1 MTTQDLTSAA
11 IALLVA
17 LVLYQVAIVIQRLY
31 FHPLSAFPGP
41 RLAAATYIPEI
52 YYDIFEGEGGQ
63 LPFALQRWHKS
74 YGPIVRINPQEL
86 HVQDSS
92 WYETL
97 YAPSRPVR
105 KLPNWG
111 HRMKAMESALGASDA
126 ATYRKRRTALNP
138 FFTKRK
144 IAEFAPSVQQVCDR
158 IISRL
163 ETEYRGTGRVL
174 NITRAWE
181 CMASDIATL
190 SVFGQDPR
198 SVDSPDFSSPT
209 NRATESLVEPI
220 KWFTH
225 LSIIPTLI
233 DRLPEWIVTALM
245 PPAELILRQRK
256 VMELAVVEARAAH
269 SDGKGNDHSLIG
281 SLLQQDLPPEEA
293 TLPHFTQE
301 AVIVVGAGGETVAR
315 TMALAT
321 FHVLDN
327 PAVQKRL
334 VEELNTAIP
343 DAAEMPDWNV
353 LSALPYLSACIEESL
368 RLTYGVCEKRSR
380 AYDGGDLMYG
390 EWRIPAGTFVGMSNY
405 DVSHDEEIFPDSFSF
420 IPERWLGDPR
430 APNGK
435 ALSRYNVSFGKG
447 MRSCVGMQ
455 LAYLELYLGVATF
468 FRSRL
473 ASKARLYETNKSDVE
488 MARDCF
494 VPRAAKKSK
503 GVRVIFES

>member
-1 MTTQDLTSAA
+1 M
-11 IALLVA
+11 
-17 LVLYQVAIVIQRLY
+17 
-31 FHPLSAFPGP
+31 
-41 RLAAATYIPEI
+41 
-52 YYDIFEGEGGQ
+52 
-63 LPFALQRWHKS
+63 
-74 YGPIVRINPQEL
+74 
-86 HVQDSS
+86 
-92 WYETL
+92 
-97 YAPSRPVR
+97 
-105 KLPNWG
+105 
-111 HRMKAMESALGASDA
+111 
-126 ATYRKRRTALNP
+126 
-138 FFTKRK
+138 
-144 IAEFAPSVQQVCDR
+144 
-158 IISRL
+158 
-163 ETEYRGTGRVL
+163 
-174 NITRAWE
+174 
-181 CMASDIATL
+181 
-190 SVFGQDPR
+190 
-198 SVDSPDFSSPT
+198 
-209 NRATESLVEPI
+209 
-220 KWFTH
+220 
-225 LSIIPTLI
+225 
-233 DRLPEWIVTALM
+233 
-245 PPAELILRQRK
+245 
-256 VMELAVVEARAAH
+256 VEARAAH

-368 RLTYGVCEKRSR
+368 RLTYGKGLLRVASFRPADIPIGVCEKRSR

-420 IPERWLGDPR
+420 IPERVSWYFMCKVSTIANSAQWLGDPR